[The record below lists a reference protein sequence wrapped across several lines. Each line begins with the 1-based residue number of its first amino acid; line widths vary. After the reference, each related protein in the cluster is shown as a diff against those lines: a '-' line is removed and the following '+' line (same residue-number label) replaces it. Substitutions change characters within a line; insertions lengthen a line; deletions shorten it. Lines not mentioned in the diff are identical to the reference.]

1 MGAAPVT
8 VSFAQLY
15 ALTAN
20 FAVDYQRFITAIQQ
34 QSPGRVAVN
43 SFPVNSLEEVLNR
56 FTHLHLTTTPGTRT
70 KKALAIAGKLGFQ
83 VIPCEVNQEAG
94 RRLHYYLLTRNPE
107 QLFS

>member
-1 MGAAPVT
+1 MVASPES
-8 VSFAQLY
+8 VSFAQLF

-20 FAVDYQRFITAIQQ
+20 FAVDYQRIITSIQQ

-43 SFPVNSLEEVLNR
+43 SYPVNSLEEVLNR

-70 KKALAIAGKLGFQ
+70 KKALAIADKLGFQ
-83 VIPCEVNQEAG
+83 VIPCEVNLEAG
-94 RRLHYYLLTRNPE
+94 RRLHYFLLTRSPE